1 MAIRLWPQDY
11 ERKDHITKAE
21 KGILR
26 YAARNFQ
33 NGHMV
38 VGIDPVGLSSEKV
51 KMGMYISPNEA
62 LVTFSIYS
70 GKIHAMPVF
79 SYIAYVQMVES
90 KIYERLLDSKLL
102 IVRNGEKK
110 ALKFPYKHIVMF
122 PDEVV
127 GKTTVSKDD
136 LQQLRD
142 YATFDSFRPIA
153 SDGKEKR
160 IEDLKIFA
168 GIRKAYDK
176 TFKSLS
182 ELECRA
188 IFERLAPE
196 YTVVMNETINVR
208 IAERKTLVTEADLRI
223 TGKELEYKTFFLD
236 EYQVDI
242 VNDMGKGHRVILA
255 NPGAGKSVLL
265 LSKAF
270 KYASLYKGSN
280 VLLTCYN
287 SNLADS
293 YNFKRSCAIFG
304 KDSKLFIMTFHKLV
318 KKIYEECLHFH
329 CASNIATEEEIQ
341 KCIDLVKQGKVKL
354 RFKAIFIDEV
364 QIFDPLYLELCYRL
378 LEDGD
383 DRVFLMAGDLNQAV
397 RALSRKGD
405 APWKRMNGIQLDFTG
420 RVRYIEKNY
429 RNSQEIGEYI
439 SHMLQ
444 HMNTRL
450 SMLDLINSLEYE
462 YNSFKVGTNPTI
474 ALKVRTGVQRTS
486 IKTSVIAAIKEIATT
501 YKISYSDIAVLFPF
515 RKVPYLNYHFLYWL
529 QQGLDEEGISY
540 SMIINEKNGF
550 FVKKKPGDITGV
562 VISTIESS
570 LGLDFKAVI
579 LAGLFPYNYV
589 NLNGQVGSEIK
600 TWSAI
605 KNMPEEQQTAV
616 QSQMRAVYTACSRAR
631 DVLCVISDLKSGT
644 PMEEIIKKVPDRTPL
659 PQSPTQSGTPST
671 GVRAGNK
678 LNTVT
683 KSTASATIKER
694 LGTFDAHYESFLSYY
709 AKELVPE
716 AQRKLIRFVGATA
729 TISMYES
736 HIWHL
741 YHMDGRRFPCEYP
754 SAEAGEDFYSY
765 TDNNDITRI
774 LIGYAPYG
782 RSITDG
788 MWESVYIMRL
798 VVYRM
803 IQFLDESYEKLCAV
817 GFSGSID
824 EYRDMLYDY
833 WIELV
838 YNNRK
843 QDAMELENAF
853 QNQANN
859 YLEAKGVPKYVIEQM
874 TSDVDFQTVRKT
886 LFDIQANRKN
896 FESTNLLLATSTIS
910 HGVDEDSFNV
920 MYFFGMP
927 NNNAE
932 YIQAYSRTGRKFT
945 GIVVDIIRLMRV
957 RDRSYLKNFVI
968 FHQNRDDLVEAVPIN
983 RWAKNA
989 IYSTLPGL
997 LAGLIRQYYT
1007 IKTNSDSLHNAIKVQ
1022 KLLRS
1027 GEIDIDDA
1035 VSKLIAAYGCNEQEK
1050 MSLAYKEIITE
1061 EAVNILSGIKNGN
1074 FTKEL
1079 SLSDAIGKF
1088 SHGKKMPMTSL
1099 RDTEEQIDIKI

>member
-33 NGHMV
+33 NGHVV

-51 KMGMYISPNEA
+51 KMGMYISPNEG
-62 LVTFSIYS
+62 LITFSIFS
-70 GKIHAMPVF
+70 GNINAVPVF
-79 SYIAYVQMVES
+79 SYIGYVQMVET

-122 PDEVV
+122 PDEAV
-127 GKTTVSKDD
+127 GKTTVTKDELGQ
-136 LQQLRD
+136 LQD
-142 YATFDSFRPIA
+142 YATFDSFRPIT

-168 GIRKAYDK
+168 GIRKAYDT

-196 YTVVMNETINVR
+196 YTVVMNETVNVR
-208 IAERKTLVTEADLRI
+208 VVEKKTLITEADLRI

-236 EYQVDI
+236 EYQVGV

-270 KYASLYKGSN
+270 KYASLYKDSK

-293 YNFKRSCAIFG
+293 YNFKRSCANFG
-304 KDSKLFIMTFHKLV
+304 ENRNLFIMTFHKLV
-318 KKIYEECLHFH
+318 KKIYEECLHSH

-341 KCIDLVKQGKVKL
+341 KCIDLVKRGKVNL

-378 LEDGD
+378 LEDDD

-397 RALSRKGD
+397 RALSRRGD

-439 SHMLQ
+439 SHMLK

-462 YNSFKVGTNPTI
+462 YNSFKVGTNPTV

-486 IKTSVIAAIKEIATT
+486 IKASVISAIKEIATT
-501 YKISYSDIAVLFPF
+501 YRISYSDIAVLFPF
-515 RKVPYLNYHFLYWL
+515 RKIPYLNYHFLYWL

-540 SMIINEKNGF
+540 SMIINEQDGF

-570 LGLDFKAVI
+570 LGLDFKAVV

-589 NLNGQVGSEIK
+589 NLDGQVGSEIK

-605 KNMPEEQQTAV
+605 KYMSEEQQTAV

-631 DVLCVISDLKSGT
+631 DVLYVISDLKPDT
-644 PMEEIIKKVPDRTPL
+644 PMEEIIRKKVEKAHL
-659 PQSPTQSGTPST
+659 PQYGVIGEKIERGKECERVDKPETKTDSVEEKSLAQVIDHVKVKAIIQETKQTTSITIDLTKYPKQKSVLGKKVGETFRLEGIALTYRIVKILPFEPQTPQKPANTSLYQNADKKTNQKHVNKPSVAKRPATLKEFFISRGCEVVDSREKNGCLWVIGTKKQLEPHVIEAKRLYQINGDYGAGMATSGKS
-671 GVRAGNK
+671 GWW
-678 LNTVT
+678 T
-683 KSTASATIKER
+683 KSNK
-694 LGTFDAHYESFLSYY
+694 
-709 AKELVPE
+709 
-716 AQRKLIRFVGATA
+716 
-729 TISMYES
+729 
-736 HIWHL
+736 
-741 YHMDGRRFPCEYP
+741 
-754 SAEAGEDFYSY
+754 
-765 TDNNDITRI
+765 
-774 LIGYAPYG
+774 
-782 RSITDG
+782 
-788 MWESVYIMRL
+788 
-798 VVYRM
+798 
-803 IQFLDESYEKLCAV
+803 
-817 GFSGSID
+817 
-824 EYRDMLYDY
+824 
-833 WIELV
+833 
-838 YNNRK
+838 
-843 QDAMELENAF
+843 
-853 QNQANN
+853 
-859 YLEAKGVPKYVIEQM
+859 
-874 TSDVDFQTVRKT
+874 
-886 LFDIQANRKN
+886 
-896 FESTNLLLATSTIS
+896 
-910 HGVDEDSFNV
+910 
-920 MYFFGMP
+920 
-927 NNNAE
+927 
-932 YIQAYSRTGRKFT
+932 
-945 GIVVDIIRLMRV
+945 
-957 RDRSYLKNFVI
+957 
-968 FHQNRDDLVEAVPIN
+968 
-983 RWAKNA
+983 
-989 IYSTLPGL
+989 
-997 LAGLIRQYYT
+997 
-1007 IKTNSDSLHNAIKVQ
+1007 
-1022 KLLRS
+1022 
-1027 GEIDIDDA
+1027 
-1035 VSKLIAAYGCNEQEK
+1035 
-1050 MSLAYKEIITE
+1050 
-1061 EAVNILSGIKNGN
+1061 
-1074 FTKEL
+1074 
-1079 SLSDAIGKF
+1079 
-1088 SHGKKMPMTSL
+1088 
-1099 RDTEEQIDIKI
+1099 

>member
-38 VGIDPVGLSSEKV
+38 VGIDPVGLSGERV
-51 KMGMYISPNEA
+51 KLGMYISPSEG

-70 GKIHAMPVF
+70 GMINAMPVF
-79 SYIAYVQMVES
+79 SYIAYVQMVEG

-136 LQQLRD
+136 LQQLRN
-142 YATFDSFRPIA
+142 YATFDSFRPIT

-196 YTVVMNETINVR
+196 YTVVLNETINVCV
-208 IAERKTLVTEADLRI
+208 AEKKTLVTEADLRI

-236 EYQVDI
+236 EYQVGV

-293 YNFKRSCAIFG
+293 YNFKRSCANFG
-304 KDSKLFIMTFHKLV
+304 KDIKLFIMTFHKLV
-318 KKIYEECLHFH
+318 KKIYEECLRSH

-341 KCIDLVKQGKVKL
+341 KCIDMVKQGKVKL

-378 LEDGD
+378 LEDDD

-420 RVRYIEKNY
+420 RVRYIENNY

-450 SMLDLINSLEYE
+450 SMLELINSLEYE

-501 YKISYSDIAVLFPF
+501 YRISYSDIAEYYRFIDTCPYCGKKHVNLRFNRDTWRLEHVCDNPECPIMVLPLMIVDNEIY
-515 RKVPYLNYHFLYWL
+515 RYLPSIVVSTIDKMAMLGTSNDFKMLFG
-529 QQGLDEEGISY
+529 Q
-540 SMIINEKNGF
+540 
-550 FVKKKPGDITGV
+550 VKKKCPVHGFTGNAKCSCASCGGHV
-562 VISTIESS
+562 LQNVGLLKDPIPTLFIQDEMHLVKES
-570 LGLDFKAVI
+570 
-579 LAGLFPYNYV
+579 
-589 NLNGQVGSEIK
+589 
-600 TWSAI
+600 
-605 KNMPEEQQTAV
+605 
-616 QSQMRAVYTACSRAR
+616 
-631 DVLCVISDLKSGT
+631 
-644 PMEEIIKKVPDRTPL
+644 
-659 PQSPTQSGTPST
+659 
-671 GVRAGNK
+671 
-678 LNTVT
+678 
-683 KSTASATIKER
+683 

-754 SAEAGEDFYSY
+754 SAEASEDFYSY

-803 IQFLDESYEKLCAV
+803 IQFLEESYEKLCAV

-1027 GEIDIDDA
+1027 GEIDVDDA

-1088 SHGKKMPMTSL
+1088 SHGKKTPMTSL
-1099 RDTEEQIDIKI
+1099 RDTEEQIEIKI